1 METATVIE
9 TAALARSGRKKAGS
23 CRLGLSS
30 LGDAQDA
37 FFLRR
42 LSTNLISSI
51 VASQSLVVA
60 GWKPF
65 FWPSDSRSKA
75 ALSFVGDSVNAL
87 AMAAFRSSGRS
98 ELYAYMDGPMIGADL
113 WMIRKSSFFIAV
125 PSG

>member
-9 TAALARSGRKKAGS
+9 PSALAKSERKKAGS
-23 CRLGLSS
+23 RGPGQSRR
-30 LGDAQDA
+30 GGAQDA

-42 LSTNLISSI
+42 LSTNLIKSI

-75 ALSFVGDSVNAL
+75 ALSLVGASVNAL
-87 AMAAFRSSGRS
+87 AMAAFKSSGSS
-98 ELYAYMDGPMIGADL
+98 EP
-113 WMIRKSSFFIAV
+113 
-125 PSG
+125 

>member
-9 TAALARSGRKKAGS
+9 VAALVKSGRKKAGS
-23 CRLGLSS
+23 YRPCSRCPIC
-30 LGDAQDA
+30 DQDA

-42 LSTNLISSI
+42 LSTNLIKST

-65 FWPSDSRSKA
+65 FCPSDSRSKA
-75 ALSFVGDSVNAL
+75 ALSLVGASMNAL
-87 AMAAFRSSGRS
+87 AMAVFNSSGRS

-113 WMIRKSSFFIAV
+113 
-125 PSG
+125 

>member
-9 TAALARSGRKKAGS
+9 AAALAKSERKKKAGP
-23 CRLGLSS
+23 CRPDLSS
-30 LGDAQDA
+30 LGDAQDG

-42 LSTNLISSI
+42 LSTNLINSI

-75 ALSFVGDSVNAL
+75 ALSLVGASANAL
-87 AMAAFRSSGRS
+87 AMAAFKSSGSS
-98 ELYAYMDGPMIGADL
+98 EL
-113 WMIRKSSFFIAV
+113 
-125 PSG
+125 